1 MTGKRVFQ
9 FEEPYADSNGNGRYD
24 FGVTNGGP
32 PEPYCD
38 ANGNGHYDGIF
49 SSGAVDSMATAVH
62 DPIDVR
68 AVAGG
73 ASRHTHAGG
82 PGGPPGD
89 FGKHIEG
96 GPEAGAE

>member
-68 AVAGG
+68 AVAVG
-73 ASRHTHAGG
+73 ASG
-82 PGGPPGD
+82 PTYPG
-89 FGKHIEG
+89 
-96 GPEAGAE
+96 ASVGAQGVFANPTAEVREPVAT